1 MVKPD
6 SKFFE
11 ALEQFADQDPFQVSL
26 KAGKYPDLD
35 IPFIVQQL
43 EARKKAKTK
52 LPEWYSNGEVLFPV
66 SLSMEQ
72 CSSEITGR
80 YKTEN
85 FTGEHLVDLT
95 GGAGVDSYY
104 FSKVFERVDYVERN
118 QDLVDLAA
126 YNFGVLGVNNIN
138 CHAQDSIDYL
148 KNLDKKPSHV
158 FIDPARRDGNNKKV
172 HSFLDCEPNVL
183 ELLPDLISWGTKVMI
198 KASPML
204 DITLGVSQLKHV
216 SRLHIVSVKNDC
228 KELLFELDKSSSNNT
243 EVRTVNYR
251 SGQTEE
257 FSFRLNESQEAN
269 AVIGSIDKYLFEPN
283 ASTMKSGAFNLIS
296 KEFEVTKLNVNTHL
310 YSSSDLTAGFPGRRF
325 EVLWSGSPSKKE
337 LKKWLKSDKV
347 SVATRNYPM
356 TVDQVRKK
364 FQLKDGESNYLFF
377 YRNEKNKL
385 EVAICEKV
393 I

>member
-11 ALEQFADQDPFQVSL
+11 ALGQFADLDPFQVSL
-26 KAGKYPDLD
+26 QAGKYPDLD

-43 EARKKAKTK
+43 EARKKAKIK

-72 CSSEITGR
+72 CSSEVTGR

-85 FTGEHLVDLT
+85 FSGEHLVDLT

-126 YNFGVLGVNNIN
+126 YNFEVLGANNIN
-138 CHAQDSIDYL
+138 CYAQDSLDYL

-172 HSFLDCEPNVL
+172 HGFLDCEPNVL
-183 ELLPDLISWGTKVMI
+183 EILPELMSWGIKVMI

-204 DITLGVSQLKHV
+204 DITLGLSQLKHV

-228 KELLFELDKSSSNNT
+228 KELLFELDESSSNDT

-251 SGQTEE
+251 TDKVEG
-257 FSFRLNESQEAN
+257 FSFQLLESQHAN
-269 AVIGSIDKYLFEPN
+269 AVIGDIDKYLYEPN
-283 ASTMKSGAFNLIS
+283 ASIMKSGAFNLIC
-296 KEFEVTKLNVNTHL
+296 KEFELNKLNVNTHL
-310 YSSSDLTAGFPGRRF
+310 YSSSDLIADFPGRRF
-325 EVLWSGSPSKKE
+325 EVLWSGTPSKKE
-337 LKKWLKSDKV
+337 VAKHLKSNKV

-356 TVDQVRKK
+356 TVDQIRKK

-377 YRNEKNKL
+377 YRNEKNKP
-385 EVAICEKV
+385 EVAVCEKV